1 MRWLAARL
9 WSVSEGAPDALGV
22 PSESREDLGGAP
34 VRWVPTAAEAR
45 DPDGQRAYLETA
57 AVLLTPAPLDRVRR
71 ARVVALGGRE
81 YEVVGVADV
90 GRLRALS
97 VREADTTC
105 A

>member
-1 MRWLAARL
+1 MWQAARL

-22 PSESREDLGGAP
+22 PSESRADLGEAP
-34 VRWVPTAAEAR
+34 VRWVPTAAQAR
-45 DPDGQRAYLETA
+45 HPDGQRAYLETA

-97 VREADTTC
+97 VREADVRC
-105 A
+105 G